1 MTSDFLGDDE
11 RRALRAE
18 IAGHGLE
25 ADPFVV
31 PGPWVRTWGLNLAVG
46 WPLPVDLATYDRL
59 AGELAA
65 LDPGVFVYPHRQTH
79 VTVLTLVSFKEHVE
93 PSPAETRALEDLIPR
108 VSAAVAPVAGALGS
122 FELELGAPVLARRAV
137 FIPIRDRAGAVGRFR
152 AAILPALRAL
162 SPLFQ
167 RCQPPRGVHTTL
179 ARFRVAPGP
188 GFVERFEAWA
198 AGGALG
204 AAHVSSIQLTTETQ
218 PYMREGQVVGLFPLA
233 PAPR

>member
-1 MTSDFLGDDE
+1 LTRDFLGDDE

-18 IAGHGLE
+18 IAAHGLE

-46 WPLPVDLATYDRL
+46 WPLPVDPAAYHRR

-65 LDPGVFVYPHRQTH
+65 LDPGLFVYPHRQTH

-93 PSPAETRALEDLIPR
+93 PSLEQTRALEDLIPL
-108 VSAAVAPVAGALGS
+108 VSAAVAPVAGELGA
-122 FELELGAPVLARRAV
+122 FALELGAPVLARRAV
-137 FIPIRDRAGAVGRFR
+137 FIPIRDREGAVARFR
-152 AAILPALRAL
+152 AAVLPALRAL

-167 RCQPPRGVHTTL
+167 RCQPPRAVHATL
-179 ARFRVAPGP
+179 ARFRAAPGP
-188 GFVERFEAWA
+188 DFAPRFAAWS

-204 AAHVSSIQLTTETQ
+204 AARVTSIQLTTETQ

-233 PAPR
+233 PMPR

>member
-1 MTSDFLGDDE
+1 LTGDFLGDDE

-18 IAGHGLE
+18 IAAHGLE

-31 PGPWVRTWGLNLAVG
+31 PNPWVRTWGLNLAVG
-46 WPLPVDLATYDRL
+46 WPLPVDLPAYDRL

-65 LDPGVFVYPHRQTH
+65 LDPGLFVYPHRQTH

-93 PSPAETRALEDLIPR
+93 PSLAETRALVDLIPL
-108 VSAAVAPVAGALGS
+108 VSAAVAPVAGELGS

-137 FIPIRDRAGAVGRFR
+137 FIPIREREGALARFR

-167 RCQPPRGVHTTL
+167 RCQPPRAVHATL

-188 GFVERFEAWA
+188 GFVERFEECA
-198 AGGALG
+198 AGGVLG
-204 AAHVSSIQLTTETQ
+204 SARVSSIQLTTETQ
-218 PYMREGQVVGLFPLA
+218 PYMREGQVVGLFPLSA
-233 PAPR
+233 APR